1 MKDVSLLAAVPLFN
15 SLDASQIAGIAAN
28 ARRERYERA
37 DVIIREGDR
46 DARLF
51 VIVEGAV
58 SIYKSWGQN
67 NQRQLRELG
76 AGNWFGE
83 MALLVDQQRTAT
95 VVAATDVEVLSLYQ
109 LDLAEVIRKHPELS
123 YELLRTLAGRMQT
136 LEDHL
141 VSTLGGFLP
150 ICAGCKRIR
159 EEDGGWT
166 RIEEYFSAR
175 SDVSF
180 LPQPVP
186 GMRPKTQPG
195 VLLRLNS

>member
-1 MKDVSLLAAVPLFN
+1 MTDVSLLATVPLFN
-15 SLDASQIAGIAAN
+15 SLDASQIAGIAAKT
-28 ARRERYERA
+28 RHERYERA

-51 VIVEGAV
+51 IIADGAV
-58 SIYKSWGQN
+58 SVYKSWGQN

-76 AGNWFGE
+76 AGSWFGE

-109 LDLAEVIRKHPELS
+109 LDLEEVIGKHPELS

-136 LEDHL
+136 VEEHL

-150 ICAGCKRIR
+150 ICAECKRIR

-175 SDVSF
+175 SDISF
-180 LPQPVP
+180 SHSLCPQCD
-186 GMRPKTQPG
+186 RK
-195 VLLRLNS
+195 LNPEFYSD